1 MNNRKMSGGRPA
13 RRRKINW
20 GLIAAIVIFCGLIT
34 WGILGLAAQSSKKK
48 EIAVTGRDH
57 IPNLEIPEVV
67 DGSQWP
73 VKSYEGFT
81 LAFDERRHTPVWV
94 GWELLAEETDGPET
108 RYNTF
113 WQDEDVYGCATWAD
127 YRNSGYDRGHLC
139 PSADQKWSSDAMRD
153 CFVMAN
159 MAPQDHAL
167 NAGAWA
173 TLEKKERVWAQR
185 DSAIVIVA
193 GPLYSPSDSQRIGTT
208 GVLVPGAFYKVLL
221 APYIDTPRAIGFI
234 YPNGKAPGNM
244 QDYAVTVDKVEE
256 LTGLDFFSALP
267 DDIEQRVESSFSFND
282 WNR

>member
-1 MNNRKMSGGRPA
+1 M
-13 RRRKINW
+13 
-20 GLIAAIVIFCGLIT
+20 AIVIFSGLIT
-34 WGILGLAAQSSKKK
+34 WGIIGLAAQSSKKK
-48 EIAVTGRDH
+48 EIAVTRHNH

-67 DGSQWP
+67 DGTEWP
-73 VKSYEGFT
+73 TKSYEGFT

-127 YRNSGYDRGHLC
+127 YRNSGYDRGHMC

-159 MAPQDHAL
+159 MTPQDHAL

-185 DSAIVIVA
+185 DSAVVIVA
-193 GPLYSPSDSQRIGTT
+193 GPIYSPSDSQRIGTT
-208 GVLVPGAFYKVLL
+208 GVLVPSAFFKVLL

-234 YPNGKAPGNM
+234 YPNSKAPGNM